1 MKISETCIQRPVL
14 AWVLTLMLV
23 LIGLVCGGRLPLQQY
38 PNIDR
43 QYVTIETSL
52 PGAGPDVVE
61 NQITRVIEEAVSGIE
76 GVEHVH
82 SISSVEES
90 KVSVEFKPERSID
103 SALNDIRDRITKF
116 GERLPDDATKPIFS
130 KSRADERPIMSVALT
145 SNTIET
151 GDLADYAEQ
160 ELRKDLE
167 SVSGV
172 ARVDLVG
179 AGKYIMN
186 IYLDPMK
193 LAAYSLTVN
202 DVINALKRQNV
213 EQPAGKIVSKDREY
227 LVTTIASLET
237 PEEFNNVPVLT
248 KRDHIVRLCDVG
260 RAEQSAEDKKTRTLY
275 NGKRGVSLSIVK
287 QSNANPIDV
296 SQSVRA
302 FIKHMETSL
311 PEGMQVHIGSDKTT
325 FIQRSLNEV
334 FKTIGEATILV
345 VLVVFF
351 FLRSAR
357 ASFIPL
363 ITIPVS
369 LIGVMTLMYA
379 LGFSLNIFTLMA
391 MVLAIGL
398 VVDDAIVVM
407 ENIYHHMERGL
418 NAFQAAFKGV
428 REISFSVV
436 AMTLTL
442 TAVYAP
448 VALAKGM
455 TGKLLTEFAITLAGA
470 VILSGFVAL
479 TLSPM
484 MCSRLLGADLKPLPF
499 WDRFKK
505 WLPDDAKLYKRME
518 DSYAHWLD
526 VALKQRKKVVI
537 SAVGFALLGLI
548 IHRNLPSELMPR
560 EDQGNFM
567 IEGQAPQT
575 ATLEYT
581 ERYVKQIDEMLAAL
595 GGEVERRVTQVI
607 SPTFDISVQC
617 AAGSRPTDEIVEQM
631 RNQIYST
638 ITGVEANVKAGSS
651 SGSDDSRSV
660 QFVIRGNK
668 TYRELR
674 EISMLVNHMLRNS
687 HKVFDVRSDI
697 RGDTEDFTISI
708 LRDKVSSL
716 SIEPRSIADMVDALM
731 RGRKAGRFKR
741 DNKVYDVNVEIESS
755 ARQNPY
761 DILNLFIK
769 TNENARDPVLVPLS
783 ELVEVN
789 ARSGPIEIHRYNRMR
804 SVSLVA
810 FLKPGFSVG
819 DGVQLVNE
827 IQKEVVPSEM
837 RVDFV
842 DDTKRYLT
850 ESNTMLLIFSL
861 AVAFIYFVMAAQFE
875 SWRDPFII
883 LLSVPLSLAGAVVTL
898 LFTKSG
904 SLNLYS
910 NIGFVTLIGLITKHG
925 ILMVDCANQLRSSG
939 QNAEQAI
946 VMACQRRLRPILM
959 TTFAMV
965 LGALPLAF
973 ATGSG
978 SESRYQ
984 LGLVIVGGMS
994 IGTLFTL
1001 FVVPAF
1007 YTYLSPAKWKRS
1019 VIITE
1024 EAPLATSSKKKKNDA

>member
-1 MKISETCIQRPVL
+1 MKISEICIQRPVL
-14 AWVLTLMLV
+14 AWVFTLVLMLV
-23 LIGLVCGGRLPLQQY
+23 GIVCGSRLPLQQY

-43 QYVTIETSL
+43 QYVTIETTL

-61 NQITRVIEEAVSGIE
+61 NQITRIIEEAVSGIE
-76 GVEHVH
+76 GVEHIH

-90 KVSVEFKPERSID
+90 KVSVEFKAERSID

-116 GERLPDDATKPIFS
+116 AERLPDDATKPIFS
-130 KSRADERPIMSVALT
+130 KSRADERPIMNVALT
-145 SNTIET
+145 SETIST
-151 GDLADYAEQ
+151 GDLADYGEQ

-167 SVSGV
+167 SVAGV

-193 LAAYSLTVN
+193 LAAYSLAVG
-202 DVINALKRQNV
+202 DVIHALKRQNV
-213 EQPAGKIVSKDREY
+213 EQPAGKIISKDREY

-237 PEEFNNVPVLT
+237 PEEFANVPVLT
-248 KRDHIVRLCDVG
+248 RRDHIVRLSDVG
-260 RAEQSAEDKKTRTLY
+260 RVEQSAEDKKTRTLY

-302 FIKHMETSL
+302 FITHIEPSL
-311 PEGMQVHIGSDKTT
+311 PEGMHIHIGNDKTT
-325 FIQRSLNEV
+325 FIKRSLNEV
-334 FKTIGEATILV
+334 FKTIGEATFLV
-345 VLVVFF
+345 VLVVFL

-363 ITIPVS
+363 VTIPVS
-369 LIGVMTLMYA
+369 LIGVLTLMYV

-407 ENIYHHMERGL
+407 ENIYHHMERGVSP
-418 NAFQAAFKGV
+418 FQAAFKGV

-442 TAVYAP
+442 AAVYAP
-448 VALAKGM
+448 VSLAKGM

-484 MCSRLLGADLKPLPF
+484 MCSRLLGKEVKSHPLWQRLK
-499 WDRFKK
+499 D
-505 WLPDDAKLYKRME
+505 WLPNDEAIQKRTE
-518 DSYAHWLD
+518 AFYSSLLEW
-526 VALKQRKKVVI
+526 ALERRKQVI
-537 SAVGFALLGLI
+537 LSAVTFALSGLI
-548 IHRNLPSELMPR
+548 IHHNLPSELMPR
-560 EDQGNFM
+560 EDQGSFT

-575 ATLEYT
+575 ATLDYT
-581 ERYVKQIDEMLAAL
+581 KRYVEQIDNMIADL
-595 GGEVERRVTQVI
+595 GGEIERRVTQI
-607 SPTFDISVQC
+607 TSPTFDISVQL
-617 AAGSRPTDEIVEQM
+617 AKGSRPTDTIVELI
-631 RNQIYST
+631 REKIYKN
-638 ITGVEANVKAGSS
+638 ITGVEANVKAGGS
-651 SGSDDSRSV
+651 SGGEDSRSV
-660 QFVIRGNK
+660 QFVVRGNK

-674 EISMLVNHMLRNS
+674 EVSMIVNHMLRNS
-687 HKVFDVRSDI
+687 HKIQDVRSDI
-697 RGDTEDFTISI
+697 RSDTEDFTISV

-716 SIEPRSIADMVDALM
+716 SIEPRSIADMIDALM
-731 RGRKAGRFKR
+731 RGRKAGRFKK

-769 TNENARDPVLVPLS
+769 ANENSKEPILVPLS
-783 ELVEVN
+783 ELIEIN

-810 FLKPGFSVG
+810 FLRPGYSVG
-819 DGVQLVNE
+819 DGVALVNE
-827 IQKEVVPSEM
+827 IIKEAVPNEM

-850 ESNTMLLIFSL
+850 ESNTMLLIFGL
-861 AVAFIYFVMAAQFE
+861 AIAFIYFVMAAQFE
-875 SWRDPFII
+875 SWRDPLII
-883 LLSVPLSLAGAVVTL
+883 LFSVPLSLAGAAITL
-898 LFTKSG
+898 MMVKNG
-904 SLNLYS
+904 SVNLYS
-910 NIGFVTLIGLITKHG
+910 NIGFITLIGLITKHG
-925 ILMVDCANQLRSSG
+925 ILMVDYANQLRTAG
-939 QNAEQAI
+939 HNAHTAI
-946 VMACQRRLRPILM
+946 LWACQRRLRPILM

-984 LGLVIVGGMS
+984 LGFVIVGGMT
-994 IGTLFTL
+994 IGTIFTL

-1007 YTYLSPAKWKRS
+1007 YTYMSPAVWKRTTIMPDP
-1019 VIITE
+1019 VVE
-1024 EAPLATSSKKKKNDA
+1024 DKK